1 MNKATPR
8 NEWKHYHHSLND
20 ALAKD
25 CKTMIEWVLGISQSA
40 FYRKLNSP
48 QQLLSIA
55 DKLAI
60 AWVYQINP
68 LYLFPELGAVQRPV
82 PAHTGTALRWMLQ
95 DTLTKAQQTQGAFT
109 RALHETEAKL
119 AAGEAMAEKLFG
131 AAL

>member
-55 DKLAI
+55 DKLAHVSQ
-60 AWVYQINP
+60 AVRGRHR
-68 LYLFPELGAVQRPV
+68 LGVPNQSPV
-82 PAHTGTALRWMLQ
+82 PVSGTGGGAAARTCPHGHGPAL
-95 DTLTKAQQTQGAFT
+95 D
-109 RALHETEAKL
+109 
-119 AAGEAMAEKLFG
+119 AAGYAY
-131 AAL
+131 